1 MTSTPATT
9 AAQRPALNDPDFLR
23 EQHEAALNWDAY
35 LATGN
40 DPQKEGW
47 RTTYDRV
54 SLTDH
59 HKRVIGAIERD
70 IKAIFLSGIW
80 CGDCVRQGPMVQRIA
95 EASGGKLD
103 VRYADRDAHS
113 DLQDLLTVNAGKRV
127 PVMVFCAEDYE
138 LVSTLG
144 DKPLSRYRTVAQQK
158 LGANCPLPG
167 AEVPEDELQA
177 ELADWVNEVERVSLI
192 LRLSTRLR
200 EKHGD

>member
-1 MTSTPATT
+1 MTTTPSAST
-9 AAQRPALNDPDFLR
+9 AQRPVLNDRHFLR
-23 EQHEAALNWDAY
+23 DQHEAALDWNAY

-40 DPQKEGW
+40 NQQQEGW
-47 RTTYDRV
+47 QTTYDRV
-54 SLTDH
+54 SLTDRQ
-59 HKRVIGAIERD
+59 KQVVGGIERD

-103 VRYADRDAHS
+103 VRYADRDVHS
-113 DLQDLLTVNAGKRV
+113 DLQSLLTINAGKRV
-127 PVMVFCAEDYE
+127 PVMVFCAEDFE

-144 DKPLSRYRTVAQQK
+144 DKPLSRYRILAKQK
-158 LGANCPLPG
+158 LGASCPLPG
-167 AEVPEDELQA
+167 AEVPKDDLEA

>member
-9 AAQRPALNDPDFLR
+9 AAQRPALNDPAFLR
-23 EQHEAALNWDAY
+23 EQHEAALDWDAY

-40 DPQKEGW
+40 DQQKEGW
-47 RTTYDRV
+47 QTTYDRV
-54 SLTDH
+54 SLNDRQ
-59 HKRVIGAIERD
+59 KRVVGGIERD

-127 PVMVFCAEDYE
+127 PVMVFCAEDFE

-144 DKPLSRYRTVAQQK
+144 DKPLSRYRTMAQQK